1 MWVWRM
7 EVGKDTKITPL
18 FNIGDNTLSP
28 LLPLPC
34 VVRMK
39 LPSTYLFHLLHSSCG
54 QCSSLVLMESNFP
67 ITKLPGCILLSQ
79 VMMTDFQVDDVDTFL
94 FLGKGIRNLPTTRR
108 NYVQS
113 RRDLPALDL
122 FLDPPRDLPP
132 NPSRL
137 SVPPD

>member
-1 MWVWRM
+1 
-7 EVGKDTKITPL
+7 
-18 FNIGDNTLSP
+18 
-28 LLPLPC
+28 
-34 VVRMK
+34 
-39 LPSTYLFHLLHSSCG
+39 
-54 QCSSLVLMESNFP
+54 MESDFRL
-67 ITKLPGCILLSQ
+67 TTLPECILLSQ
-79 VMMTDFQVDDVDTFL
+79 RMMTDFQVDDVDTFL
-94 FLGKGIRNLPTTRR
+94 FLGKGIQNLPTTRR